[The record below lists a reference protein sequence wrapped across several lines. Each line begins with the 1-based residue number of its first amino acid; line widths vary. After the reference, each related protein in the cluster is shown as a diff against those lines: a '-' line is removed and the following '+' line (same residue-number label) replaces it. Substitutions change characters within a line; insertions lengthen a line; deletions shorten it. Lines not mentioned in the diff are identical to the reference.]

1 MALGGDSSESVH
13 PRSRVNLC
21 RFRALTLT
29 LLALGSACSLFR
41 PELRLVSAHAWE
53 EVLDSHQGAI
63 VVVFVWA
70 DWCRPCVEALPGLAE
85 LQSGYESEGVR
96 FISLSLDD
104 GQDKAAVQQA
114 QRRLREAGTG
124 GEHYL
129 LGLDFT
135 EAIEA
140 LNLSRIPAI
149 VIYNQA
155 GQRWATVSGDAVDDR
170 IFPEDLK
177 GTLDAMLG
185 GE

>member
-1 MALGGDSSESVH
+1 MALGGRFSEFTPPLSGANAY
-13 PRSRVNLC
+13 RL
-21 RFRALTLT
+21 FAATLAV
-29 LLALGSACSLFR
+29 LALGSACSLFR
-41 PELRLVSAHAWE
+41 PELRLVSAHEWE

-85 LQSGYESEGVR
+85 LESGYESEGVR

-104 GQDKAAVQQA
+104 GHDKAAVQQA
-114 QRRLREAGTG
+114 QRRLGEAGTG

-155 GQRWATVSGDAVDDR
+155 GQRWATVSGDAVDYR